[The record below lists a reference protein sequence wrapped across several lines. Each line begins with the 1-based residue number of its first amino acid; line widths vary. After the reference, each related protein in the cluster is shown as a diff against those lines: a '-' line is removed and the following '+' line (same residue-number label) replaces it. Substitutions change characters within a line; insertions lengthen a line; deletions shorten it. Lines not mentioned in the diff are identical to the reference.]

1 MNLGIIVG
9 SVREGRLADR
19 VVQWLITE
27 LGNLQTEYTMLDI
40 KDYDLPLLDM
50 AVEPHNADKKY
61 NHDEVT
67 KWSEAVSSC
76 NAYIIVTAEYNHGYP
91 AALKNGLDWLYPE
104 WYNKPVGF
112 VSYSTGPVGG
122 ARVIEHLLPVVNHLG
137 MHSLS
142 TAISIGKA
150 QDVIDQLGKTE
161 ATYLADMVAGMVR
174 DLDSLVD
181 NLSL

>member
-1 MNLGIIVG
+1 MELGIIVG

-19 VVQWLITE
+19 VVAWLQAE
-27 LGNLQTEYTMLDI
+27 LANLQAEYTMLDI
-40 KDYDLPLLDM
+40 KAYDLPLLDM
-50 AVEPHNADKKY
+50 TTEPHNAEGKY
-61 NHDEVT
+61 NHDEVA
-67 KWSEAVSSC
+67 KWSEAVKSC
-76 NAYIIVTAEYNHGYP
+76 NSYIIVTAEYNHGYP

-104 WYNKPVGF
+104 WHNKPVGI
-112 VSYSTGPVGG
+112 VSYSTGPIGG
-122 ARVIEHLLPVVNHLG
+122 ARAIEQLLPVINHLG

-150 QDVIDQLGKTE
+150 QDIIDQNGKTE
-161 ATYLADMVAGMVR
+161 ASYLADMLAGMVR

>member
-1 MNLGIIVG
+1 MELGVIVG

-19 VVQWLITE
+19 VVQWLEAE
-27 LGNLQTEYTMLDI
+27 LSNLKTEYTMLDI
-40 KDYDLPLLDM
+40 KTYGLPLLDM

-67 KWSEAVSSC
+67 KWSEAVAAC
-76 NAYIIVTAEYNHGYP
+76 NAYIVVTAEYNHGYP

-104 WYNKPVGF
+104 WKNKPVGII
-112 VSYSTGPVGG
+112 SYSTGPVGG
-122 ARVIEHLLPVVNHLG
+122 ARCIEHLLPVLNHLG
-137 MHSLS
+137 MHNLS

-150 QDVIDQLGKTE
+150 QEIIDQNGKTE
-161 ATYLADMVAGMVR
+161 ATYLADMLAGMVR
-174 DLDSLVD
+174 DLDSMVD